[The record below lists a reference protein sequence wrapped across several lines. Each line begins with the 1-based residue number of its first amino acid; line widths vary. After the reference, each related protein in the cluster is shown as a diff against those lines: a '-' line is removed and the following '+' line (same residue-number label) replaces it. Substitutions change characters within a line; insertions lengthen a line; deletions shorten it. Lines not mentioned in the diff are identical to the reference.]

1 LFKDLLPAT
10 YNMADVNLSINQLLE
25 YYFELYPELEVIT
38 LEQNAKLHSLNVQNP
53 TQFATKMQ
61 LSNPDIL
68 AELNKF
74 KGYFSF

>member
-1 LFKDLLPAT
+1 
-10 YNMADVNLSINQLLE
+10 MQ

-38 LEQNAKLHSLNVQNP
+38 LEQNAKLHSLNIQNP
-53 TQFATKMQ
+53 TTLAQKLKLA
-61 LSNPDIL
+61 SPDIM